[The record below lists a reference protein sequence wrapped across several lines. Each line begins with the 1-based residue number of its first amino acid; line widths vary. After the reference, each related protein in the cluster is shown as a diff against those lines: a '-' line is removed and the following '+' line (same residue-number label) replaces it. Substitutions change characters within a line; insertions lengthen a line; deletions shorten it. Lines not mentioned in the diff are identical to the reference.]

1 MAEVRRG
8 TPRSAVRP
16 LLAVCVLFAVASVV
30 AVPATLRLGWDE
42 VVYVSQYGTHAP
54 AAFMSAPRSRGVTL
68 LVGPVASWLDSTVAL
83 RLFLTATAAVSLG
96 LAFWVWSRLLP
107 QPRVAALAAGL
118 YASLWI
124 AVFYANAA
132 MPNHY
137 TAMAAVAAVGCFLLA
152 AAEPARVGAYL
163 GLVAALVVAALMRPA
178 DAFWLG
184 LPLLGSTVAVPAF
197 RRRRLAAALVTGLAV
212 GGAPWVVEAETRY
225 GGLVERI
232 RQAGHVQGGTG
243 LAFSL
248 PKVVATLDGPILCR
262 PCDSP
267 LHWPAALWWVALAML
282 VPLGV
287 RAARRRGV
295 SSTAWLPVAVAGSMA
310 VPYLFLIGYS
320 APRFLL
326 PVYGLALIPA
336 ASGLAA
342 LLSASSGTWRRALT
356 AAVAAGCAGH
366 LAIQSGILL
375 HVVSEQVR
383 GRGDWVRIAESLRSH
398 GVRPPCVVTGHEAI
412 PVAYYSRCR
421 ALEDRGYNRNVSTT
435 RLRQVARSA
444 SVAVL
449 VKDAAPPDWARGWQ
463 RVPVRGLSTS
473 GWALYLP
480 RRAAAAP
487 N

>member
-1 MAEVRRG
+1 MTARP
-8 TPRSAVRP
+8 TIRP
-16 LLAVCVLFAVASVV
+16 LVAVCVLFAAASSV
-30 AVPATLRLGWDE
+30 AVPATLGLGWDE

-83 RLFLTATAAVSLG
+83 RLFLTATATVSLG
-96 LAFWVWSRLLP
+96 LAFGVWSRLLR
-107 QPRVAALAAGL
+107 PRVAALAAGL

-124 AVFYANAA
+124 ALFYANAA

-152 AAEPARVGAYL
+152 AAEPARLGPYL
-163 GLVAALVVAALMRPA
+163 GLVGALVVAALMRPA

-184 LPLLGSTVAVPAF
+184 LPLLGCTAAVPAF
-197 RRRRLAAALVTGLAV
+197 RRWRLAAAVLAGLAV

-243 LAFSL
+243 LGFSL
-248 PKVVATLDGPILCR
+248 PEVVATLDGPILCR

-267 LHWPAALWWVALAML
+267 LFWPAALWWVALALL
-282 VPLGV
+282 VPVGV
-287 RAARRRGV
+287 RVTRRAGP
-295 SSTAWLPVAVAGSMA
+295 SPTAWLPVVVGVSMA
-310 VPYLFLIGYS
+310 LPYLFLIGYS

-326 PVYGLALIPA
+326 PAYGLVLVPA
-336 ASGLAA
+336 AAGLAA
-342 LLSASSGTWRRALT
+342 LLTATSGTGRRALVAVVAT
-356 AAVAAGCAGH
+356 AFAGH
-366 LAIQSGILL
+366 LAIQGGILQ
-375 HVVSEQVR
+375 HVVSEQIR
-383 GRGDWVRIAESLRSH
+383 GRGDWARIAATLRSH

-412 PVAYYSRCR
+412 PVAWYSGCR
-421 ALEDRGYNRNVSTT
+421 ALEDRGYNRNVSTAQ
-435 RLRQVARSA
+435 LRETARSTP
-444 SVAVL
+444 VAVV
-449 VKDAAPPDWARGWQ
+449 VKGAAPPDWARQWR
-463 RVPVRGLSTS
+463 RVPVRGLSTA

-480 RRAAAAP
+480 KRASGAP

>member
-1 MAEVRRG
+1 MAEGR
-8 TPRSAVRP
+8 PAPSPSALRP
-16 LLAVCVLFAVASVV
+16 LLAVCVLFAVGSAV
-30 AVPATLRLGWDE
+30 AVPASLGLGWDE

-68 LVGPVASWLDSTVAL
+68 LVGPIASWLDSTVAL
-83 RLFLTATAAVSLG
+83 RLFLTATAAISLG
-96 LAFWVWSRLLP
+96 LAFWVWSWLLR

-124 AVFYANAA
+124 ALFYANAA

-152 AAEPARVGAYL
+152 ASEPARLRAYVGLAS
-163 GLVAALVVAALMRPA
+163 ALVVAALMRPV

-184 LPLLGSTVAVPAF
+184 LPLLAGTVAVPAF
-197 RRRRLAAALVTGLAV
+197 RRWRLAAAVVTGLAV

-225 GGLVERI
+225 GGLMERI

-243 LAFSL
+243 PAFSL
-248 PKVVATLDGPILCR
+248 PEVLATLDGPILCR

-267 LHWPAALWWVALAML
+267 LRWPAALWWVALAAL

-287 RAARRRGV
+287 RAARRHGT
-295 SSTAWLPVAVAGSMA
+295 SPTAWLPVAVAASMA

-326 PVYGLALIPA
+326 PAYGLALVPA

-342 LLSASSGTWRRALT
+342 LLSATSGRWRRAVT
-356 AAVAAGCAGH
+356 ALVAAACVGH
-366 LAIQSGILL
+366 LAIQAGILL
-375 HVVSEQVR
+375 HVVSEQLR
-383 GRGDWVRIAESLRSH
+383 GRGDWARIAGTLRSH

-421 ALEDRGYNRNVSTT
+421 ALEDGGYNRNVSTAQ
-435 RLRQVARSA
+435 LREAARTTT
-444 SVAVL
+444 VAVL
-449 VKDAAPPDWARGWQ
+449 VRNATPPDWARGWQ

-480 RRAAAAP
+480 RRSAAAR